1 MVFKDLY
8 NLLDPAVLFEVR
20 MKDIAFF
27 KGTKNQF
34 EKVKNKEYIGMDL
47 LQIGS
52 VSLEEEK
59 SENFKLSIIKI
70 ELAKVPI
77 FKLYQKESDR

>member
-1 MVFKDLY
+1 MIFKDLY

-34 EKVKNKEYIGMDL
+34 EKVKNKDYIGMDL